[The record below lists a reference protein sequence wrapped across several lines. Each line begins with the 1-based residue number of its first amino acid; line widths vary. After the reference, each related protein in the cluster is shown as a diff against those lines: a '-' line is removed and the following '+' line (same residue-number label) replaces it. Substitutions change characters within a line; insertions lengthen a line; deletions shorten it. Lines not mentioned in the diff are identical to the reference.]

1 MRTSVERFL
10 KRLSGWAICARRWRR
25 GVAKRCGDVK
35 RRFEK
40 HLRNGVAETAR
51 FVWEA
56 LRTDD
61 AETRAFEAAPVGETA
76 PLASKSWIF
85 SPFPL
90 GAPVDETKSSTSES
104 RFERRLGPKAPS
116 VVLTFDDVW
125 TFRSPRFAVFNG
137 VCEPVRSWL
146 DVYELTL
153 SRLLAARGADNFW
166 RDVAKA
172 GLSAYFAP
180 EPRDDWRIATKIADG
195 VYFDRRRAPEF
206 LRDNLIRLATVAGVA
221 LNAWRFECIEVKP
234 QSRR

>member
-10 KRLSGWAICARRWRR
+10 KRLSGWAVCARRWRR
-25 GVAKRCGDVK
+25 GVAKRCGGVK

-40 HLRNGVAETAR
+40 RLRNDVAETAR

-56 LRTDD
+56 LRTNDE
-61 AETRAFEAAPVGETA
+61 ETPAFEVAPVGETA
-76 PLASKSWIF
+76 L
-85 SPFPL
+85 L
-90 GAPVDETKSSTSES
+90 TSG
-104 RFERRLGPKAPS
+104 RRPERPSAVPKAPS

-153 SRLLAARGADNFW
+153 TRLLATRGAENFW

-180 EPRDDWRIATKIADG
+180 EPRDDWRIATKIAAD
-195 VYFDRRRAPEF
+195 VYFERRRAPEF
-206 LRDNLIRLATVAGVA
+206 LRDNLIRLAAVAGVA

>member
-1 MRTSVERFL
+1 M
-10 KRLSGWAICARRWRR
+10 KRLSGWAVCARRWR
-25 GVAKRCGDVK
+25 GCVANRCGDVK
-35 RRFEK
+35 RRWKK
-40 HLRNGVAETAR
+40 HWRNGVSETAR

-61 AETRAFEAAPVGETA
+61 AETRGLEAASVGETA
-76 PLASKSWIF
+76 ALASKSWIF

-90 GAPVDETKSSTSES
+90 GAPIDETKSPTSGK
-104 RFERRLGPKAPS
+104 RPERTLAVAKAPS

-125 TFRSPRFAVFNG
+125 TLRSPRFVVFDG
-137 VCEPVRSWL
+137 FCEPVRHWL

-153 SRLLAARGADNFW
+153 NRLLEARGTENFW

-180 EPRDDWRIATKIADG
+180 EPRDDWRIATKLADG

-206 LRDNLIRLATVAGVA
+206 LRANLNRLTKVAGF
-221 LNAWRFECIEVKP
+221 LTNAWRFECVEVKP
-234 QSRR
+234 PRSRA